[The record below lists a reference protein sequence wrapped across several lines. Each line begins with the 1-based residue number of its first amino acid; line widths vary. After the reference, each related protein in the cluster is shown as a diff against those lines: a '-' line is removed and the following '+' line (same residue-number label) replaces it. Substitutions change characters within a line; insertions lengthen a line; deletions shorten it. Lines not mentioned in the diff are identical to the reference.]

1 MLRLLLALSTLFL
14 NLFACSGALESCRQK
29 IIDSQSIINETVQVP
44 VQKNKRLVFSKTK
57 PDGQIIKHD
66 PFLSLYLI
74 EDKKGFEFPFK
85 INMRY
90 SMGAMAVDSKGGI
103 KGKIAQKQIGLE
115 QFGLFDK
122 NIPLPSLILNECCA
136 LEGIV
141 TPKGIIQKEYIDRF
155 LNTKIVSYSDFGI
168 RVKDEGSM
176 VVVSSSNPFAKE
188 NPFKKGDIILELDS
202 KKVKD
207 SASLARDIL
216 FSKIDSMHNVKVKR
230 EGQILTLNVRS
241 QKRIGGGFLSDTF
254 LEFLGLSFDEEL
266 KIVKIE
272 KIAERYGLKRG
283 DKLLQIDTKSVK
295 NESDISQIIDGSN
308 KSPNL
313 LFQREGFQFFV
324 KLN

>member
-1 MLRLLLALSTLFL
+1 MALSTLYL
-14 NLFACSGALESCRQK
+14 NLFACSGGLESCRQK
-29 IIDSQSIINETVQVP
+29 VIDSRSIVNETVQIP
-44 VQKNKRLVFSKTK
+44 VQKNQRLVFSQTK
-57 PDGQIIKHD
+57 PDAQIIKHD

-85 INMRY
+85 INMKY
-90 SMGAMAVDSKGGI
+90 NMGAMAVDNKAAI
-103 KGKIAQKQIGLE
+103 KGEIVKKQIGLE
-115 QFGLFDK
+115 QLGVFGKKILS
-122 NIPLPSLILNECCA
+122 PSLILNNCCA

-141 TPKGIIQKEYIDRF
+141 TPKGIIQKEYIERF
-155 LNTKIVSYSDFGI
+155 LNIKTVSYSDFGI
-168 RVKDEGSM
+168 RVKDMGS
-176 VVVSSSNPFAKE
+176 VVSVSSSNPFMKD
-188 NPFKKGDIILELDS
+188 NPFKKNDVLLELDG

-207 SASLARDIL
+207 SASFMRDML
-216 FSKIDSMHNVKVKR
+216 FSQIDSMHSVKVKR
-230 EGQILTLNVRS
+230 DGQILTLNVRS
-241 QKRIGGGFLSDTF
+241 QKRVGGGFLSDTF

-283 DKLLQIDTKSVK
+283 DKLLQVDTKSVK